1 MRDRREGVQHRAN
14 GWVPLAFPTFSG
26 LAVCGSARMGV
37 ASVSDRLDIVRLI
50 DSKVTAS
57 RRMVVRSKQ
66 LADAARDDLDT
77 HKEWLERHREQAR
90 EDQERHQRRLKRK
103 HRFESWKRLAI
114 STVLFLPRLCVA
126 AYRGVASS
134 LSALDRLFFAGCAW
148 IVQGAGAVGTGL
160 IVFLADHLAWT
171 GTKLLT
177 LAVWV
182 TAGLWLG
189 LSLLGKGARDAGVSA
204 YATGSHGLSWLG
216 PRALSFGN
224 ALVRFLSLGA
234 SRLAI
239 LTRDVGIKIG
249 RGIERQIV
257 TLSARWQPD
266 SGPPDARRA
275 DLDPRRLQQ
284 AAFVRLRAEH
294 DRLQNRI
301 RTLDQQYTQRA
312 PGRRSNGTE
321 WADVRRLGLNARR
334 LLEVQEG
341 QLLDPAA
348 RDASG
353 TQLPPQKGRVQA
365 PVHPLLLGHAF
376 YEAPVLRADR
386 RRSRP

>member
-1 MRDRREGVQHRAN
+1 
-14 GWVPLAFPTFSG
+14 
-26 LAVCGSARMGV
+26 
-37 ASVSDRLDIVRLI
+37 VSDRLDIVRLI

-57 RRMVVRSKQ
+57 RRTVLRSKQ
-66 LADAARDDLDT
+66 LAVAARDDLDT

-103 HRFESWKRLAI
+103 YRLESWKRLAI

-126 AYRGVASS
+126 AYRGMGSS

-160 IVFLADHLAWT
+160 IVFLAGSITGT

-177 LAVWV
+177 LGVWV
-182 TAGLWLG
+182 TAGLWLRI
-189 LSLLGKGARDAGVSA
+189 SLLGKGTRDAGVSA
-204 YATGSHGLSWLG
+204 YATSSHGLSWLG

-224 ALVRFLSLGA
+224 ALARFLSLGA
-234 SRLAI
+234 SRFAI

-266 SGPPDARRA
+266 SDLPEARRA

-301 RTLDQQYTQRA
+301 RTLDRQYTQRA
-312 PGRRSNGTE
+312 PVGRRSNGTE

-334 LLEVQEG
+334 LVEVQEG

-353 TQLPPQKGRVQA
+353 TAQLPPQKGRAQA
-365 PVHPLLLGHAF
+365 PVHPLLAGHAF
-376 YEAPVLRADR
+376 CEAPVLRADR

>member
-1 MRDRREGVQHRAN
+1 MAIK
-14 GWVPLAFPTFSG
+14 
-26 LAVCGSARMGV
+26 GSSRPPIAG
-37 ASVSDRLDIVRLI
+37 VSDRLDIVRLI

-57 RRMVVRSKQ
+57 RRTVVRSKQ

-148 IVQGAGAVGTGL
+148 IVQGAGAIGTGL

-177 LAVWV
+177 LAVW
-182 TAGLWLG
+182 
-189 LSLLGKGARDAGVSA
+189 ARDAGVSA

-224 ALVRFLSLGA
+224 ALARFLSLGA

-266 SGPPDARRA
+266 SGLPDARRA
-275 DLDPRRLQQ
+275 NLDPRRLQR

-312 PGRRSNGTE
+312 PVGRRSNGTE

>member
-1 MRDRREGVQHRAN
+1 MVRNRDFRPPIAG
-14 GWVPLAFPTFSG
+14 
-26 LAVCGSARMGV
+26 
-37 ASVSDRLDIVRLI
+37 VSDRLDIVRLI
-50 DSKVTAS
+50 NSKVTAS
-57 RRMVVRSKQ
+57 RRTVVRSKQ

-103 HRFESWKRLAI
+103 HRFESSKRLAI

-224 ALVRFLSLGA
+224 ALARFLSLGA

-266 SGPPDARRA
+266 ARRVDA

-301 RTLDQQYTQRA
+301 RTLDQQYTQST
-312 PGRRSNGTE
+312 PVGRRSNGTE

-353 TQLPPQKGRVQA
+353 TAQLPPQKGRAQA
-365 PVHPLLLGHAF
+365 PVHPLLAGHAF